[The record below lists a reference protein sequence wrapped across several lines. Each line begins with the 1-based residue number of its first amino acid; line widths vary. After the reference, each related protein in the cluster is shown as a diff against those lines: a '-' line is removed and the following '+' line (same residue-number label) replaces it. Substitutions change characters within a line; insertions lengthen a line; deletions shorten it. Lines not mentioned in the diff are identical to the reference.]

1 MAPLVEKLRRFAW
14 ILIKAL
20 LRFTFMFINNCVAI
34 PSYCLYLIV
43 LQPLRMVHSS
53 AFWHIEGVMFR
64 WLLAM
69 VASWGWCAGYTGPL
83 FTPASNSLRYVSL
96 HYCLEYPAIPSR
108 VEESVP
114 GAELRSN

>member
-1 MAPLVEKLRRFAW
+1 MLLSFVVQCACSRMAPLVEELRRLGW
-14 ILIKAL
+14 ILVKAL

-43 LQPLRMVHSS
+43 LQPLRMVHGS

-69 VASWGWCAGYTGPL
+69 VASWGWCAGYTGNQICCS
-83 FTPASNSLRYVSL
+83 ASARPTENTGR
-96 HYCLEYPAIPSR
+96 H
-108 VEESVP
+108 
-114 GAELRSN
+114 

>member
-1 MAPLVEKLRRFAW
+1 MFLHSFPYLFCIPYVLQRACSRMAPLVEELRRLGW

-43 LQPLRMVHSS
+43 LQPLRMVNSS

-69 VASWGWCAGYTGPL
+69 VASWGWCAGYTGK
-83 FTPASNSLRYVSL
+83 
-96 HYCLEYPAIPSR
+96 EM
-108 VEESVP
+108 
-114 GAELRSN
+114 